1 MKMRFIIFQLI
12 FLITV
17 IRLHGQSTI
26 ESKKTVVDLIRGQ
39 YSGEAD
45 IDMDEMVPS
54 RLVAN
59 ARYILDIGLDDNSK
73 ANNCWISKQYFRQE
87 YNPYMVTNGINLS
100 NNYNWDNVDGTYSK
114 GTYKINP
121 TDSSVTFTW
130 QNDDYGYLKGKLKSQ
145 EGGGLVLELN
155 RYSWYDEEGV
165 WKNDNNISDF
175 TKEFDFEDGEYIRS
189 KSRLDQL
196 AFEEKKEKEEKI
208 EKYTKITKERDEAFA
223 QALLGFTN
231 KKTELKARFGLL
243 DSLNKRESSD
253 YLNDLDRIK
262 EQKAILDQQISGYEQ
277 LKKAKI
283 ELQKKYNDV
292 FDSRYDDIEYK
303 SKTDLEIP
311 EYEKGISDLNQAISL
326 LLKSYESTK
335 RSARKF
341 EEERVIKS
349 IVENPRVTEDY
360 YLSSEFYLS
369 NEDFEKISALI
380 GDGWQFV
387 TYSDIKKIG
396 VEVLKGFN
404 GETLVLDK
412 ENIRYDQDNGWKDL
426 ELNWKKVKNVKKVE
440 GGQGVYF
447 FKGERKELGQGNKLY
462 YLISKNSRDVFNLGL
477 GKIVDGAVYY
487 NQGNQTDISTFFG
500 FFIKSKK

>member
-17 IRLHGQSTI
+17 LHLHGQSTT
-26 ESKKTVVDLIRGQ
+26 ESKKTAVDLIRGQ
-39 YSGEAD
+39 YAGEAD

-54 RLVAN
+54 RLVVN
-59 ARYILDIGLDDNSK
+59 ARYVLDIGLDGNSN
-73 ANNCWISKQYFRQE
+73 ANKCWISKQYFRQE
-87 YNPYMVTNGINLS
+87 YNPNMVANGINLS
-100 NNYNWDNVDGTYSK
+100 NNYNWDNVDGTFSK

-145 EGGGLVLELN
+145 EGGGLVLEIN
-155 RYSWYDEEGV
+155 RFSWYEEEGA
-165 WKNDNNISDF
+165 WKDVNNISDF

-189 KSRLDQL
+189 KSRLAQL

-208 EKYTKITKERDEAFA
+208 EKYTKITKERDEAFSK
-223 QALLGFTN
+223 ALVGFLD
-231 KKTELKARFGLL
+231 KKTELSVRFDIL
-243 DSLNKRESSD
+243 DSLNKSEGLD

-262 EQKAILDQQISGYEQ
+262 EQKVILEEQISGYEKLNQ
-277 LKKAKI
+277 TKI

-303 SKTDLEIP
+303 SKTVLEIP
-311 EYEKGISDLNQAISL
+311 EYDKEVGDLNQTMSL
-326 LLKSYESTK
+326 LLKSYEATK
-335 RSARKF
+335 KNARKF

-369 NEDFEKISALI
+369 IEDFEKILARI
-380 GDGWQFV
+380 GDGWQYV

-412 ENIRYDQDNGWKDL
+412 ENIRYDQDNGWNDL
-426 ELNWKKVKNVKKVE
+426 ELNWKRVKNVKKVE

-447 FKGERKELGQGNKLY
+447 FKGERNELGQGNKLY
-462 YLISKNSRDVFNLGL
+462 YLISKNSRDIFNPGI
-477 GKIVDGAVYY
+477 GKIIERAVYY
-487 NQGNQTDISTFFG
+487 NQGNQTDVSTFFG